1 MEFSSLWGEAG
12 ANRQQS
18 VTGTPFM
25 TASALALAESIHEP
39 AIGRAEPAAIL
50 RDFSQPWM
58 DLNDKTVLITGGT
71 GSFGKHFI
79 KTVANA
85 YKPRRLIVFS
95 RDELKQFEMQQEFGT
110 DKYPFMRYFIGDV
123 RDRDRLELAM
133 NGVDYVIHAAALKQ
147 VTTAEYNPF
156 ECIRTNVFG
165 AENVVSAALRR
176 NVKRVVALST
186 DKAANPINLYGA
198 SKLASDKIFVAANNL
213 AGADG
218 TRFAVVR
225 YGNVFGSRGSVVP
238 FFRKLIADGAD
249 SLPITDARMTRFWI
263 TLTQGVNFVLSS
275 MELMRG
281 GEIYVP
287 KIPSTTIPQLAS
299 LVSPSTPQKVIG
311 IRPGEKLHETMIPA
325 DDAHCTVEL
334 EDRYVILQSF
344 AHAARDAYLNRGA
357 KTVADGFSYSSDTNP
372 EQLDARGLQTLLAM
386 SHA

>member
-1 MEFSSLWGEAG
+1 MSP
-12 ANRQQS
+12 S
-18 VTGTPFM
+18 VAFAMPTPSAAPA
-25 TASALALAESIHEP
+25 TAVSAP
-39 AIGRAEPAAIL
+39 L
-50 RDFSQPWM
+50 RDFTQPWM
-58 DLNDKTVLITGGT
+58 DLNNRTVLVTGGT

-79 KTVANA
+79 KTVIAE
-85 YKPRRLIVFS
+85 YKPKRLIVFS
-95 RDELKQFEMQQEFGT
+95 RDELKQFEMQQEFPLE
-110 DKYPFMRYFIGDV
+110 KYPFIRYFIGDV
-123 RDRDRLELAM
+123 RDRDRLELAL
-133 NGVDYVIHAAALKQ
+133 NGVDFVVHAAAMKQ

-165 AENVVSAALRR
+165 AENVVSAALRCG
-176 NVKRVVALST
+176 VKKVVALST

-249 SLPITDARMTRFWI
+249 SLPITDERMTRFWI

-275 MELMRG
+275 MEMMKG

-287 KIPSTTIPQLAS
+287 KIPSSTMPELAQM
-299 LVSPSTPQKVIG
+299 VSATHKQRIIG

-344 AHAARDAYLNRGA
+344 ANTARDAYLHRGGKA
-357 KTVADGFSYSSDTNP
+357 VPDGFSYSSDSNP
-372 EQLDARGLQTLLAM
+372 EKLDAHGLQTLLAM
-386 SHA
+386 SYA

>member
-1 MEFSSLWGEAG
+1 MSPVPALAIATPEHSSLVLPVL
-12 ANRQQS
+12 NS
-18 VTGTPFM
+18 
-25 TASALALAESIHEP
+25 
-39 AIGRAEPAAIL
+39 L

-58 DLNDKTVLITGGT
+58 DLNDKSVLVTGGT

-79 KTVANA
+79 KTVLAQ
-85 YKPRRLIVFS
+85 YKPKRLIIFS
-95 RDELKQFEMQQEFGT
+95 RDELKQFEMQQDFPPE
-110 DKYPFMRYFIGDV
+110 KYPFIRYFIGDV
-123 RDRDRLELAM
+123 RDKDRLEMAL
-133 NGVDYVIHAAALKQ
+133 NGVDFVVHAAAMKQ

-165 AENVVSAALRR
+165 AENVVTAAIRCG
-176 NVKRVVALST
+176 VKRVVALST

-218 TRFAVVR
+218 TRFSVVR

-238 FFRKLIADGAD
+238 FFKKMIADGAD
-249 SLPITDARMTRFWI
+249 SLPITDPRMTRFWI

-275 MELMRG
+275 MEMMKG

-287 KIPSTTIPQLAS
+287 KIPSNTIPQLAT
-299 LVSPSTPQKVIG
+299 LVSPTHKQHVVG

-334 EDRYVILQSF
+334 EDRFVILQSF
-344 AHAARDAYLNRGA
+344 ANAARDAYLHRGG
-357 KTVADGFSYSSDTNP
+357 KPVADGFSYASDSNP
-372 EQLDARGLQTLLAM
+372 EQLDSRGLQTLLQMAY
-386 SHA
+386 A